1 MYFVWKNHLFCYK
14 INKTECLWYAYC
26 KWWIL
31 RLEALNNTIPIEIIL
46 INRVFSRISRSLIWL
61 YNPPEIVEILKL
73 LLR

>member
-1 MYFVWKNHLFCYK
+1 M
-14 INKTECLWYAYC
+14 
-26 KWWIL
+26 
-31 RLEALNNTIPIEIIL
+31 NNTIPIEIIL